1 MVDIKYANA
10 YSEVLE
16 ILKYLTQE
24 DYEKIPKEKIEVFE
38 TNMNKDYA
46 FNYNPDKTLQEQNV
60 SETARTIIAILFR
73 DYWATEEQR
82 KRIIKVQQQE
92 KNRIESKKQEKYNI
106 NELFKNNKKNK
117 TQEVAMVEVKEQK
130 WYKKVFDFFRKIF
143 RKQVKSGDSSL
154 NYNEEEKQNSVED
167 LKKVAKKECESVS
180 ALINEIMQEKFMKN
194 KNGVDFDCDRRMSQM
209 STIGQLLISI
219 N

>member
-92 KNRIESKKQEKYNI
+92 RNRIESKKQEKYNT
-106 NELFKNNKKNK
+106 NELFKNNKKTK

-143 RKQVKSGDSSL
+143 RK
-154 NYNEEEKQNSVED
+154 
-167 LKKVAKKECESVS
+167 
-180 ALINEIMQEKFMKN
+180 
-194 KNGVDFDCDRRMSQM
+194 
-209 STIGQLLISI
+209 
-219 N
+219 